1 MRLAF
6 ESAGGRCVYSNE
18 WNKYSQ
24 QTYFANFGEQ
34 PEGDITKVDENSI
47 PDHDVLVAGL
57 FFSDDFK
64 IVVSDTQAYKQFGN
78 SVVVPLMADVAK
90 LIVNRIREL
99 DYESRS
105 TST

>member
-1 MRLAF
+1 MFILMNGINIVSRL
-6 ESAGGRCVYSNE
+6 
-18 WNKYSQ
+18 
-24 QTYFANFGEQ
+24 
-34 PEGDITKVDENSI
+34 ILLILENSLKGI
-47 PDHDVLVAGL
+47 LPKWMKTVFLTTMYWLQG
-57 FFSDDFK
+57 FSDDFK

>member
-1 MRLAF
+1 MFILMNGINIVSRL
-6 ESAGGRCVYSNE
+6 
-18 WNKYSQ
+18 
-24 QTYFANFGEQ
+24 
-34 PEGDITKVDENSI
+34 ILLILENSLKGI
-47 PDHDVLVAGL
+47 LLKWMKTVFLTTMCWLQG
-57 FFSDDFK
+57 FSDDFK

>member
-1 MRLAF
+1 MFILMNGINIVSRLILL
-6 ESAGGRCVYSNE
+6 
-18 WNKYSQ
+18 
-24 QTYFANFGEQ
+24 TL
-34 PEGDITKVDENSI
+34 ENSLKGI
-47 PDHDVLVAGL
+47 LPKWMKTAFLTTMCWLQG
-57 FFSDDFK
+57 FSDDFK

-78 SVVVPLMADVAK
+78 SVAVPLMADVAR

>member
-1 MRLAF
+1 MFILMNGINIVSRL
-6 ESAGGRCVYSNE
+6 
-18 WNKYSQ
+18 
-24 QTYFANFGEQ
+24 
-34 PEGDITKVDENSI
+34 ILLILENSLKGI
-47 PDHDVLVAGL
+47 LPKWMKTVFLTMMCWLQG
-57 FFSDDFK
+57 FSDDFK